1 MFQVDVKAVLA
12 FDIDNHD
19 VVIAASASA
28 GGVPVCLGYRC
39 QVATLLVEY
48 WQIAVNFADTQVTRS
63 LEQQQAAHLPYP
75 FSG

>member
-1 MFQVDVKAVLA
+1 MKAVLA

-19 VVIAASASA
+19 IEIAASASA

-39 QVATLLVEY
+39 QAATLLVQY
-48 WQIAVNFADTQVTRS
+48 WQIAVSFAETQVTPS
-63 LEQQQAAHLPYP
+63 LEQQQAADLPCP